1 MYVCKYVCMYMYV
14 YMCTYAH
21 SSIHPSIRPS
31 IHPSIYT
38 CLYVHI
44 RTHKDDLLGGQG
56 AYSIEFVIAYA
67 EDHQA
72 RCTPRIYPPENLPQ
86 KIVAVVKAKHAVV
99 VNLPPRIPH
108 LAARA
113 FLLFCGSVLCYW
125 RHAASC
131 RAAYIHTRVDTH
143 ISLHVYRYR
152 YI

>member
-1 MYVCKYVCMYMYV
+1 MYV
-14 YMCTYAH
+14 YVCIHVYIRTFIH
-21 SSIHPSIRPS
+21 PSIHPSIRPS
-31 IHPSIYT
+31 VHPSIYT

-108 LAARA
+108 LAVRA

-131 RAAYIHTRVDTH
+131 RAAYIYTC
-143 ISLHVYRYR
+143 RYT
-152 YI
+152 YIFICV